1 MVKPMLSS
9 LCDKTACLL
18 QWCGS
23 ARLSTRK
30 VVAFVL
36 LGAVTTSLAAYSAY
50 AKRVARTTEASEA
63 FALAGPFDGMQISNR
78 ASKANSLLV
87 KTALTASIPPG
98 SYQLASIEPDAVP
111 APSANPAA
119 EAVPSTP
126 TTEVAAPPAAAA
138 EETPAPKITA
148 PKAAAVAP
156 TPAPPVQHA
165 KPAEK
170 LAKAVPPPHAENNL
184 LDDSQI
190 AALKGRLRLTED
202 QAGYWPAVEEAL
214 RDVVRTQL
222 RGSAKPGHRVAI
234 DVNSDE
240 VQKLIWAAMPLL
252 MRLRED
258 QKGEVRKLARVI
270 GLEQVA
276 SQI

>member
-1 MVKPMLSS
+1 
-9 LCDKTACLL
+9 
-18 QWCGS
+18 
-23 ARLSTRK
+23 
-30 VVAFVL
+30 L